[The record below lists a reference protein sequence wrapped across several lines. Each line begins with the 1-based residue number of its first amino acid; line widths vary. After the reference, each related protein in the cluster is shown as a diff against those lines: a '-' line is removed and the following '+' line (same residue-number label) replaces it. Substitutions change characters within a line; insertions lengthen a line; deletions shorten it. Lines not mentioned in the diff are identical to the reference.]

1 MTDQCLGFFSFQG
14 MKTYIPTYFIYI
26 VSLPREADLVYI
38 VCGMHAWMLCNP
50 STTSP
55 SSWFLF
61 SPRLALQVFQKLQ
74 EAEVTAQEIEKLR
87 EGYRPAARRGALLF
101 FVLAEMAAVNFMYQY
116 SLNAY
121 LGVFGYSL
129 KKSLPDSHLA
139 KRLRNIIDTLT
150 YNVYVYACTG
160 EPQCSACCI
169 CGVFLLRVMD
179 AVRLTAIDGCET
191 CLLCLGG
198 SWVGGLVQGGL

>member
-1 MTDQCLGFFSFQG
+1 M
-14 MKTYIPTYFIYI
+14 
-26 VSLPREADLVYI
+26 
-38 VCGMHAWMLCNP
+38 
-50 STTSP
+50 
-55 SSWFLF
+55 
-61 SPRLALQVFQKLQ
+61 LQVFQKLQ

-121 LGVFGYSL
+121 LGVFDYSL

-160 EPQCSACCI
+160 EPQCSACCVR
-169 CGVFLLRVMD
+169 GVCSCCCVMD
-179 AVRLTAIDGCET
+179 AVRLTAINGCGT
-191 CLLCLGG
+191 YLLC
-198 SWVGGLVQGGL
+198 WVAVGRVGRCRAICKCLEGISGTRHC